1 VTSHNA
7 LDPMSLELL
16 KRLCS
21 TPAVPGR
28 EEPLRELLKSELAPY
43 ADELYT
49 DVMGNLFALRRGTG
63 ERRRK
68 IMLAAHMDEISFVVR
83 HIHKDGF
90 LYFHPL
96 GGFDPRTLVAQR
108 VKVYGKRV
116 LDGVIAIKA
125 AHLTTP
131 EERSKV
137 IPIEELFIDV
147 GLPAEEVKELVSIGD
162 PITLERELIEM
173 GNLYTG
179 KTLDDRIGIY
189 VMLQAF
195 KSFAHS
201 SDDVYAVA
209 TVQEEVGVRGART
222 AAFGLEPDIGIAI
235 DVTIAADTPGTEEH
249 RQCTRLGQGVAI
261 KLLDSYSISHPGLV
275 RFLRQ
280 LAEEHN
286 IPYQMEVLPRGG
298 TDAAAMQLSRSGIP
312 VCTISIP
319 NRYTHSVVECVH
331 REDVQAA
338 IELVKVFLERS
349 AEFQP

>member
-125 AHLTTP
+125 AHLTTR
-131 EERSKV
+131 RSA
-137 IPIEELFIDV
+137 PRSS
-147 GLPAEEVKELVSIGD
+147 PS
-162 PITLERELIEM
+162 
-173 GNLYTG
+173 
-179 KTLDDRIGIY
+179 
-189 VMLQAF
+189 
-195 KSFAHS
+195 KSS
-201 SDDVYAVA
+201 SS
-209 TVQEEVGVRGART
+209 TSGS
-222 AAFGLEPDIGIAI
+222 P
-235 DVTIAADTPGTEEH
+235 
-249 RQCTRLGQGVAI
+249 
-261 KLLDSYSISHPGLV
+261 
-275 RFLRQ
+275 
-280 LAEEHN
+280 
-286 IPYQMEVLPRGG
+286 PRR
-298 TDAAAMQLSRSGIP
+298 SRSW
-312 VCTISIP
+312 
-319 NRYTHSVVECVH
+319 
-331 REDVQAA
+331 
-338 IELVKVFLERS
+338 
-349 AEFQP
+349 

>member
-1 VTSHNA
+1 
-7 LDPMSLELL
+7 MSFELL
-16 KRLCS
+16 RRLCA
-21 TPAVPGR
+21 TPGVPGR
-28 EEPLRELLKSELAPY
+28 EEAFRELVISELQGY
-43 ADELYT
+43 AEDIRT
-49 DVMGNLFALRRGTG
+49 DALGNVIALRRGTG
-63 ERRRK
+63 ERPRK
-68 IMLAAHMDEISFVVR
+68 IMLAAHMDEIAFVVR
-83 HIHKDGF
+83 SVHKDGF

-116 LDGVIAIKA
+116 LDGVIGIKA
-125 AHLTTP
+125 THLTTP

-179 KTLDDRIGIY
+179 KTLDDRVGVY

-195 KSFAHS
+195 KSFSQSA
-201 SDDVYAVA
+201 DDVYAVA
-209 TVQEEVGVRGART
+209 TVQEEVGVRGARV
-222 AAFGLEPDIGIAI
+222 AAFGLDPDIGIAV
-235 DVTIAADTPGTEEH
+235 DVTIAADTPGMNDH
-249 RQCTRLGQGVAI
+249 QQCTQLGKGVAI
-261 KLLDSYSISHPGLV
+261 KILDSYSISHPGLV

-280 LAEEHN
+280 IAEEEE

-298 TDAAAMQLSRSGIP
+298 TDASAMQLSRSGIP

-331 REDVQAA
+331 KDDVNAA
-338 IELVKVFLERS
+338 IQLLRRFLERS
-349 AEFQP
+349 SEFQW